1 MLTSPVQLTDLIVV
15 VAAEHKAVLDRL
27 SAAVGLSAQLDELG
41 DHLIGHFVDEARR
54 SGASWTDIGESIGV
68 SKQAAQKRFV
78 PRESPDAEALSKPSF
93 DRYTERARRVV
104 VLARHHARFS
114 ERIGTEHLL
123 LGLLDESGG
132 LGAKTIHYLE
142 ASEGSTRMAL
152 LLKLDSTSRQP
163 SEQQPFTTHCKKA
176 LELAVREALRL
187 GHNFVGTEHLLLGVL
202 AEGAGT
208 AAEVLA
214 GAGIAREAAEA
225 HVIGE
230 IDAAIGRARLR
241 SLPGT

>member
-1 MLTSPVQLTDLIVV
+1 MITSPVQLTDLIVV
-15 VAAEHKAVLDRL
+15 VAAEHTAVLDRL
-27 SAAVGLSAQLDELG
+27 TAAVGLSGQLDELG

-54 SGASWTDIGESIGV
+54 SGASWTEIGESIGV

-104 VLARHHARFS
+104 LLARHHARFS
-114 ERIGTEHLL
+114 ETIGTEHLL

-132 LGAKTIHYLE
+132 LGAKTVHHLE
-142 ASEGSTRMAL
+142 ASEGTTRMAV
-152 LLKLDSTSRQP
+152 LLKLDKTSRQP
-163 SEQQPFTTHCKKA
+163 AEQQPFTTHCKKA

-187 GHNFVGTEHLLLGVL
+187 GHTFVGTEHLLLGLL

-208 AAEVLA
+208 AAEALA
-214 GAGIAREAAEA
+214 GTGVTHQAAEV
-225 HVIGE
+225 HVVGE
-230 IDAAIGRARLR
+230 ITAAISRARSR
-241 SLPGT
+241 AFPGA